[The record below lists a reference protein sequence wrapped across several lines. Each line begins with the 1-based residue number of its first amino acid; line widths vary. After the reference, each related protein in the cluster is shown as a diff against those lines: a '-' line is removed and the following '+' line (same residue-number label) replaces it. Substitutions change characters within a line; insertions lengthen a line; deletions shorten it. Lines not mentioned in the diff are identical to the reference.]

1 MSRRLFASLL
11 ALLVA
16 LALPASVLAQ
26 EYRFAVPKEVVDV
39 SWNSDGTEAI
49 EYTFT
54 FTPQPGSHAIDFVDV
69 GMPNDSFDM
78 STASADVNGQTV
90 SVSQS
95 DYQGKG
101 SGFAVVLGPAAIQP
115 GQTGSVHVFV
125 GRVSNVLHED
135 TSDNKYASAVF
146 APTFFDSQFVVGP
159 TDLTVNF
166 HLPPGVK
173 PDEPKYHNVENWP
186 GAAQPQTAL
195 DNQGRVTYT
204 WTSPNATATQ
214 QYSFGASFPKS
225 YIPAGAIVTAP
236 VLPAFNV
243 GPAIGSFL
251 GNFGNLACCGAIFIF
266 VVLPAISAI
275 QGQRRK
281 LQYIPPRIG
290 IEGHGIKR
298 GLTAVEAAIL
308 MEEPLDKIMTMTLFG
323 VIKKGAAK
331 VITRDPLKI
340 QVTDPL
346 PEGLHDYEIA
356 FLNAMKLD
364 DPRARQTG
372 LQNMMIALIKSVGEK
387 IKGFS
392 RKETQDYYKSIME
405 QAWQQVEA
413 AQTPDVKGQKFDENL
428 EWTMLDRNY
437 DDRSRRV
444 FTGPIFVP
452 MWWGNF
458 DPTYHPLST
467 GSFGGG
473 TPVSTSAPSIPTGGR
488 GSSALP
494 GADLAAS
501 VVGGVQ
507 TFSGNVLGGLNAFTT
522 RVTNATNP
530 PPPPSTSTYR
540 GGGGGH
546 SCACAC
552 ACAGCACAC
561 AGGGR

>member
-1 MSRRLFASLL
+1 MSRRLYASLL

-16 LALPASVLAQ
+16 LALPASALAQ

-39 SWNSDGTEAI
+39 SWNSDGTESI

-54 FTPQPGSHAIDFVDV
+54 FTPEPGSHSIEFVDV
-69 GMPNDSFDM
+69 GMPNDNFDM
-78 STASADVNGQTV
+78 STASADVNGNPV
-90 SVSQS
+90 RVSQG
-95 DYQGKG
+95 DYQGTG

-115 GQTGSVHVFV
+115 GQTGSVHVIV
-125 GRVSNVLHED
+125 GRVSNVLHPD
-135 TSDNKYASAVF
+135 TSDSNYASAVF
-146 APTFFDSQFVVGP
+146 ATMYFDPKNVTGN
-159 TDLTVNF
+159 TDLTVTF
-166 HLPPGVK
+166 HLPPGIK
-173 PDEPKYHNVENWP
+173 PDEPRYHELQNWP
-186 GAAQPQTAL
+186 GAAQPQAAI

-204 WTSPNATATQ
+204 WTSANASASQ
-214 QYSFGASFPKS
+214 QYTFGASFPKS
-225 YIPAGAIVTAP
+225 YVPAGAIVTAP
-236 VLPAFNV
+236 AFDLTGV
-243 GPAIGSFL
+243 FSSIIGSF
-251 GNFGNLACCGAIFIF
+251 GNFACCGFIALMF
-266 VVLPAISAI
+266 IGLPAISAI

-323 VIKKGAAK
+323 AIKKGAAQ
-331 VITRDPLKI
+331 VVTRDPLKI

-356 FLNAMKLD
+356 FLNAMKVE

-387 IKGFS
+387 MKGFS
-392 RKETQDYYKSIME
+392 SRETKDYYKSIME
-405 QAWQQVEA
+405 QAWTQVES
-413 AQTPDVKGQKFDENL
+413 AQTPEVKGQKFEENL
-428 EWTMLDRNY
+428 EWTMLDRDYN
-437 DDRSRRV
+437 DRSRRV

-452 MWWGNF
+452 MWWGRY
-458 DPTYHPLST
+458 DPTYRPMST
-467 GSFGGG
+467 GTFSG
-473 TPVSTSAPSIPTGGR
+473 TPVSTSVPSAGR
-488 GSSALP
+488 GSVALP

-507 TFSGNVLGGLNAFTT
+507 TFSGNVLGGLNAFTS

-530 PPPPSTSTYR
+530 PPPPSTSSYR